1 MAEESQNWYLLKNED
16 GTVFGPLPFLQLK
29 HWAGDAQV
37 SPLDKVSTDE
47 QNWLRAP
54 MVPALEMDYLIEVSP
69 DQFYGPTTIGAVR
82 EFLQMGEI
90 NGETLITNCKDG
102 SVTALKEIPELQ
114 VGTRDEE
121 QSRPVRTSIRFN
133 LQQRIRELE
142 EALMDERR
150 AREDAEH
157 HVAKL
162 EAKLSE
168 ITRAAT
174 RI

>member
-1 MAEESQNWYLLKNED
+1 MAEDTQNWYLLKNDD
-16 GTVFGPLPFLQLK
+16 GTIFGPIPFQQLK
-29 HWAGDAQV
+29 QWAHEAQV

-54 MVPALEMDYLIEVSP
+54 MVPGLEMDYLVEVSP
-69 DQFYGPTTIGAVR
+69 DQYYGPTTFGAIR
-82 EFLQMGEI
+82 EFVQMGEI
-90 NGETLITNCKDG
+90 TGETLITNCKDG
-102 SVTALKEIPELQ
+102 TATPLKDIPEL
-114 VGTRDEE
+114 VAHPSDEE
-121 QSRPVRTSIRFN
+121 HSQPVRTSIRFN

-168 ITRAAT
+168 ITRAAS
-174 RI
+174 R

>member
-1 MAEESQNWYLLKNED
+1 MADETQNWYLLKHDD
-16 GTVFGPLPFLQLK
+16 GTIFGPIPFEQLRQ
-29 HWAGDAQV
+29 WAVEAQV

-47 QNWLRAP
+47 QNWVRAP
-54 MVPALEMDYLIEVSP
+54 MIPGLEMDYLIEVSP

-90 NGETLITNCKDG
+90 TSETFITNCKDG
-102 SVTALKEIPELQ
+102 SVAALKDIPEFQLAA
-114 VGTRDEE
+114 DEEE

-142 EALMDERR
+142 EALLDERR

-157 HVAKL
+157 QLAKL
-162 EAKLSE
+162 EAKLVD

-174 RI
+174 R

>member
-1 MAEESQNWYLLKNED
+1 MDEASQNWYLLKNDD
-16 GTVFGPLPFLQLK
+16 GTIFGPVPFHQLK
-29 HWAGDAQV
+29 QWTSEAQV

-54 MVPALEMDYLIEVSP
+54 MVPGLEMDYLIEVSP
-69 DQFYGPTTIGAVR
+69 DQFYGPTNFGAMR

-102 SVTALKEIPELQ
+102 TVTALKDIPELQ
-114 VGTRDEE
+114 AGMGEEE

-157 HVAKL
+157 HVAKI
-162 EAKLSE
+162 EPKLSE
-168 ITRAAT
+168 ITRAAS